1 MLLTWHSPIISCSI
15 VLKGA
20 LLYHRDT
27 KERKLLMF
35 SQAKVKNY
43 LVLHVLWEDKVLSYL
58 NITRQNFP
66 WQYKQRCCKWI
77 ELCGKYRTNYKTF
90 LSPSNPYIYVHG
102 MTENGIWK
110 RTCLIHVHALLFQ
123 NNNCLGVFSDNP
135 NNKFV
140 QLLNITTCNLQLE
153 NPGSAKRHI
162 FTTGSDPIEGFE
174 HTRSFL

>member
-1 MLLTWHSPIISCSI
+1 
-15 VLKGA
+15 
-20 LLYHRDT
+20 
-27 KERKLLMF
+27 MF

-58 NITRQNFP
+58 NINRQHFP

-77 ELCGKYRTNYKTF
+77 ELCGKYRTNYKRF

-110 RTCLIHVHALLFQ
+110 RTCLIHVHVLLFQ

-135 NNKFV
+135 NKKFV
-140 QLLNITTCNLQLE
+140 RLLNITTCNFAIGKSWIRQKTHFY
-153 NPGSAKRHI
+153 NGVRPHWRI
-162 FTTGSDPIEGFE
+162 WTYM
-174 HTRSFL
+174 